1 MNTSIRKY
9 MLGRIKQLQII
20 ITRQERIIDMQKS
33 TIDTLRARAVIRTRM
48 LKDLKRGI

>member
-20 ITRQERIIDMQKS
+20 IARQERIIDMQKS
-33 TIDTLRARAVIRTRM
+33 TITTLRARAKIRTRM
-48 LKDLKRGI
+48 LQDFKRGV